1 MKKILAIL
9 LVIILPL
16 SFAACGT
23 MEPITNEEEGNLMQ
37 TENITDTSDTEITAP
52 ENFVL
57 IKGGSF
63 QMGSPLDEPWRS
75 EDETQHS
82 VSVSDFYM
90 SVYEVTQ
97 KEYTELMGSNPSTFL
112 GDELPVENM
121 TWYEAVAFCN
131 ARSTA
136 EGLTPAYTIDGQAV
150 AWNQSADGY
159 RLPTEAEW
167 EYACRAGTTTPF
179 NTENSPSAD
188 EVNYYG
194 HYPYEIE
201 GNYFSQGNLD
211 TKPGRYRETTVRVG
225 SFSPN
230 KWGLYDMHGNV
241 SEWCFDIYGAYD
253 TETATNPTGAA
264 AGNLRVA
271 RGGGWNDFAKNMRS
285 AYRATTTADSSS
297 YSLGIRLVRGVVGAG
312 TVVDSSGTQNTQGS
326 SKVLI
331 AYFSWSGNT
340 KGIAEQLA
348 EKTGADL
355 FEIQLV
361 SPYSTD
367 YNTVLDQ
374 AQRDQNEQA
383 RPELS
388 VHVENMDEYDT
399 ILLGYPNWWASI
411 PMPIASFLEEYDF
424 SGKTIIP
431 FCSHGGGRFGQSLS
445 AIAKLAPNAT
455 IGEGLSVHYS
465 GGASLE
471 SDIDAWLEI
480 NQIAIN

>member
-1 MKKILAIL
+1 MKKIFAIL
-9 LVIILPL
+9 LAFVLML
-16 SFAACGT
+16 SLVACGT
-23 MEPITNEEEGNLMQ
+23 TEPDFKQEGSNTVS
-37 TENITDTSDTEITAP
+37 TEKTTSKPNAEITVP

-57 IKGGSF
+57 IKGGTY
-63 QMGSPLDEPWRS
+63 QMGSPDDEPWRS
-75 EDETQHS
+75 KDETQHS
-82 VSVSDFYM
+82 VTVSDFYM
-90 SVYEVTQ
+90 SIYEVTQ
-97 KEYTELMGSNPSTFL
+97 KEYSDLMKTNPSTFT
-112 GDELPVENM
+112 GDNLPVENM
-121 TWYEAVAFCN
+121 TWYEAAAFCN

-136 EGLTPAYTIDGQAV
+136 EGLTLVYTIDGQNV
-150 AWNQSADGY
+150 TWNQSADGY

-201 GNYFSQGNLD
+201 GNYFSQDSLD
-211 TKPGRYRETTVRVG
+211 TKPGLYRETTVDVG

-253 TETATNPTGAA
+253 TSKTTDPTGATT
-264 AGNLRVA
+264 GNLRVT

-285 AYRATTTADSSS
+285 AYRATTAADKSS
-297 YSLGIRLVRGVVGAG
+297 YNLGIRLVRGVVGSG
-312 TVVDSSGTQNTQGS
+312 QVVDSSNSQNTQTS

-331 AYFSWSGNT
+331 AYFSWGGNT
-340 KGIAEQLA
+340 KGIAEQIA
-348 EKTGADL
+348 DKTGADL

-361 SPYSTD
+361 NPYSSD
-367 YNTVLDQ
+367 YNTVLDE
-374 AQRDQNEQA
+374 AQQDQNEQA

-388 VHVENMDEYDT
+388 THVENMEQYDT
-399 ILLGYPNWWASI
+399 IILGYPNWWASI

-424 SGKTIIP
+424 SGKTIVP
-431 FCSHGGGRFGQSLS
+431 FCSHGGGRFGQSLT

-455 IGEGLSVHYS
+455 LGEGLSVHYS
-465 GGASLE
+465 GDSNLGSE
-471 SDIDAWLEI
+471 IDAWIEQ
-480 NQIAIN
+480 NQIAVN